1 MMIVCNHLDDQAMS
15 KLLMKSTHHKKI
27 PVAHKSFRFSSI
39 LHELSVGWF
48 TFLQFSEAARDVRPV
63 REELLPPKPIKAAR
77 KRCALLQEAQRI
89 DCVQNTTLA
98 HPSSP
103 DIL

>member
-1 MMIVCNHLDDQAMS
+1 MHRKVIHVLDVSHFFLQ
-15 KLLMKSTHHKKI
+15 LFPIL
-27 PVAHKSFRFSSI
+27 

-48 TFLQFSEAARDVRPV
+48 PFLQFSEAARDVRPV